1 MATSYCGPI
10 TRPVRVTEPT
20 FSQEPVTLAQVKHQL
35 GIGLDD
41 TGRDSELQDIIIQ
54 ARAVAEKETNVVCYT
69 GSYTWKLTAFPC
81 REWLE
86 LPDLRP
92 ITSVTS
98 IVYVAT
104 DGTST
109 TWSSSEYTFES
120 SGIHQFVRL
129 NYGYS
134 WPVVRGDINCITVTF
149 VAGFATVAA
158 VDPLMKRYVLNKV
171 SQIWEDREGLERTAR
186 DSASDR
192 LCDLLRTRSY
202 S

>member
-1 MATSYCGPI
+1 LATSFCAPI
-10 TRPVRVTEPT
+10 TRPVRVAEPT
-20 FSQEPVTLAQVKHQL
+20 ILQEPVTLAQVKHQL

-41 TGRDSELQDIIIQ
+41 TGRDPELQDIIVQ
-54 ARAVAEKETNVVCYT
+54 ARAWAEKDTNVVCYT
-69 GSYTWKLTAFPC
+69 GSYTWKLSEFPC
-81 REWLE
+81 RDWLE
-86 LPDLRP
+86 LPDIRP

-98 IVYVAT
+98 IVYVAS

-109 TWSSSEYTFES
+109 TWSTSEYTFEAT
-120 SGIHQFVRL
+120 GIHQFVRL

-134 WPVVRGDINCITVTF
+134 WPVVRGGINGITVTF

-158 VDPLMKRYVLNKV
+158 VDPLMKRCVLNKV

-186 DSASDR
+186 DSASER